1 MLGWVA
7 GAEVVLGARHPV
19 ERIRLWHCQDLT
31 HRYRGIAQ
39 LIAVSFDF
47 NRSSVGPGCIT
58 GKLFQCSYARSSG
71 GAPMS
76 HAEWIADWL
85 GPGELAP
92 VDADDVNE
100 LAALLREDHY
110 PAGAA
115 VFRMG
120 QAPTRVHIVRRGAI
134 ELSRNLKDRRIV
146 LQILRPGDVLGDVS
160 LFLRMQVPWD
170 AVALE
175 DSLILSVDSLG
186 LHRLLK
192 QRPNLAWRWLHS
204 VSGRV
209 AGFWF
214 RVVELLAGGL
224 EAQVASVLVRRADGG
239 IVNLSQSSLAE
250 LVGHTRTSVNRVLKR
265 LEADGLVQV
274 RYAQVE
280 ILDEA
285 RLAKTAGME

>member
-1 MLGWVA
+1 
-7 GAEVVLGARHPV
+7 
-19 ERIRLWHCQDLT
+19 
-31 HRYRGIAQ
+31 
-39 LIAVSFDF
+39 
-47 NRSSVGPGCIT
+47 
-58 GKLFQCSYARSSG
+58 
-71 GAPMS
+71 MS

-186 LHRLLK
+186 LHHLLK